1 MMATPRCILEVPMIE
16 FLGIFLIYITSIIIG
31 FCRFYWYNIFV
42 ECKDSVVSILLGFD
56 FNSKS
61 CGFLSSI
68 FKIVCAVS
76 QSSSLELELPAQA
89 LVSSSSE
96 TSGLLLTMCTLFTL
110 LVDATW
116 LVCVS
121 SFTLWFKT
129 SGNSSS
135 DELTT

>member
-1 MMATPRCILEVPMIE
+1 MAFADST
-16 FLGIFLIYITSIIIG
+16 GTIFLL
-31 FCRFYWYNIFV
+31 
-42 ECKDSVVSILLGFD
+42 SVKTLLSRIPLGFD

-61 CGFLSSI
+61 YGFLSSI
-68 FKIVCAVS
+68 FKIVCTVS

-89 LVSSSSE
+89 LVSPSSE
-96 TSGLLLTMCTLFTL
+96 MSGLLLTMCTLFTL
-110 LVDATW
+110 LVDTTW

-121 SFTLWFKT
+121 SFTLWFET

>member
-1 MMATPRCILEVPMIE
+1 ME
-16 FLGIFLIYITSIIIG
+16 FLGISLIYITSLSSAFADSTG
-31 FCRFYWYNIFV
+31 TIFLS
-42 ECKDSVVSILLGFD
+42 SVKTLLSRIPLGFD

-61 CGFLSSI
+61 CGFLSNI
-68 FKIVCAVS
+68 FKIVCVVS

-89 LVSSSSE
+89 LVSSSE
-96 TSGLLLTMCTLFTL
+96 MFGLLLTMCTLFRL

-121 SFTLWFKT
+121 SFTFWFKT
-129 SGNSSS
+129 SGNSSL